1 MRSPRATRQVFIR
14 ICGKQHYLWR
24 AVDQDGNALDIL
36 LQSRRSAAAAKRFFR
51 KLLKGLR
58 YVPRAP
64 RQRHHAWD
72 THKMQAIVGAFFIDL
87 INLTLLAFYRK
98 PFSSL
103 RKNRL
108 VAVALR
114 RLWTRT
120 SRTFPS

>member
-1 MRSPRATRQVFIR
+1 
-14 ICGKQHYLWR
+14 
-24 AVDQDGNALDIL
+24 
-36 LQSRRSAAAAKRFFR
+36 
-51 KLLKGLR
+51 
-58 YVPRAP
+58 
-64 RQRHHAWD
+64 
-72 THKMQAIVGAFFIDL
+72 MQASIRCHGPSPQAFVIVPIVGAFFIDL
-87 INLTLLAFYRK
+87 INLTVLAFYRK